1 MTWILF
7 NRRITLNMK
16 FSHRQ
21 SNKIE
26 FYLISLRKFHWKWT
40 WIELWNITKYI
51 WKHKRHICYTHNHKN
66 LMKQS
71 CCLSLNLC
79 QKYTVKKQ
87 SFFPT
92 VSQKLQAS
100 QPFANSLHTIYRMC
114 KEEIENPRV
123 GELLESLQNGDGEPT
138 ISYRCNA
145 LNHDIWRVVTLC
157 ILCHLDRCPP
167 REETL

>member
-1 MTWILF
+1 
-7 NRRITLNMK
+7 MK

-71 CCLSLNLC
+71 RCLSLILC

-92 VSQKLQAS
+92 VSQKLQAN
-100 QPFANSLHTIYRMC
+100 QPFANNLHTIYRMC
-114 KEEIENPRV
+114 EEEIEHPMV
-123 GELLESLQNGDGEPT
+123 GDLLESLQNGDGEPT
-138 ISYRCNA
+138 ISYRCSATNMTFGLGDRLPSFA
-145 LNHDIWRVVTLC
+145 TWIEANLEKKHFK
-157 ILCHLDRCPP
+157 CHLWCQN
-167 REETL
+167 TKV